1 MINDT
6 IAAISTAN
14 GSGAISIVRM
24 SGAKSFEIAQK
35 LTKTTFTPR
44 VAKLTKFYN
53 LDDELIDM
61 PLVIYFKNPHSF
73 TGEDIVEFQCHG
85 GVAVSRLVLESLIE
99 AGARLAEAGE
109 FSKRA
114 FLNGKID
121 MAQAE
126 AIAKLIESK
135 SKESVKV
142 LSKQLRG
149 DLSHFVDDIRD
160 KLLEIMAYVEVNID
174 YAEEDLPQDLID
186 QIKDRLQNLSNL
198 LEKSLIASKKREAMF
213 HGYKVSIIGKPNV
226 GKSSLLNNLLDYD
239 RAIVSSVAGTTRDT
253 IEEEITI
260 GSHIIKIV
268 DTAGIRDNTNDEIE
282 KIGITKSKEAV
293 DEADIVIAMFDN
305 SRSFDEEDEAI
316 LDIIENTDKDILIV
330 LNKIDLESKF
340 DITKLQNFE
349 IIKTSQKDENYEI
362 EKRLEQILDSYSAT
376 QDNVLISK
384 RQVKA
389 VEDAYNSINEAYEL
403 INSLELE
410 LFSYNIQESILAIS
424 KITKPYEHDD
434 VLEKM
439 FSSFCVGK

>member
-1 MINDT
+1 MNDT

-14 GSGAISIVRM
+14 GNGAISIVRM
-24 SGAKSFEIAQK
+24 SGSEALKIAEK

-44 VAKLTKFYN
+44 LAKLAKFYN
-53 LDDELIDM
+53 LNDELIDM

-85 GVAVSRLVLESLIE
+85 GIAVSKIVLETLIE

-114 FLNGKID
+114 FINGKID
-121 MAQAE
+121 LAQAE

-135 SKESVKV
+135 SKESVKI

-186 QIKDRLQNLSNL
+186 QIKDRLSNLSAL
-198 LEKSLIASKKREAMF
+198 LKKSLNASKKREAMF
-213 HGYKVSIIGKPNV
+213 NGYKVAIIGKPNV
-226 GKSSLLNNLLDYD
+226 GKSSLLNNLLNYD
-239 RAIVSSVAGTTRDT
+239 RAIVSNIAGTTRDT

-260 GSHIIKIV
+260 KSHIIKIV
-268 DTAGIRDNTNDEIE
+268 DTAGIRDKTNDDIE
-282 KIGITKSKEAV
+282 KIGIQKSKEAV
-293 DEADIVIAMFDN
+293 SEADIIIAMFDN
-305 SRSFDEEDEAI
+305 SREFDEEDEAI
-316 LDIIENTDKDILIV
+316 LEIIKNIDKDVIVV

-340 DITKLQNFE
+340 DISKLEGFE
-349 IIKTSQKDENYEI
+349 IIKTSQKDENFEI
-362 EKRLEQILDSYSAT
+362 EKKLESILDSYSGLE
-376 QDNVLISK
+376 DNVLISK

-389 VEDAYNSINEAYEL
+389 VEDAYNAINEAYEL
-403 INSLELE
+403 IESLELE
-410 LFSYNIQESILAIS
+410 LFSYNIQEAILAIS

-434 VLEKM
+434 VLDKM

>member
-1 MINDT
+1 MNDT

-24 SGAKSFEIAQK
+24 SGDRALEIAEK

-44 VAKLTKFYN
+44 IAKLARFYN
-53 LDDELIDM
+53 LNDELIDM
-61 PLVIYFKNPHSF
+61 PLVIYFKNPNSF

-99 AGARLAEAGE
+99 AGARIAEAGE

-114 FLNGKID
+114 FLNSKID
-121 MAQAE
+121 LAQAE

-149 DLSHFVDDIRD
+149 DLSHFVNDIRD

-186 QIKDRLQNLSNL
+186 QIKDRLQNLSKL

-213 HGYKVSIIGKPNV
+213 NGYKVAIIGKPNV
-226 GKSSLLNNLLDYD
+226 GKSSLLNNLLDFD
-239 RAIVSSVAGTTRDT
+239 RAIVSSIAGTTRDI

-268 DTAGIRDNTNDEIE
+268 DTAGIRDETNDEIE
-282 KIGITKSKEAV
+282 KIGISKSRAAV
-293 DEADIVIAMFDN
+293 LEADIVIAMFDN
-305 SRSFDEEDEAI
+305 SREFDEEDEEI
-316 LDIIENTDKDILIV
+316 L
-330 LNKIDLESKF
+330 
-340 DITKLQNFE
+340 E
-349 IIKTSQKDENYEI
+349 IIKNTNKAFPFI
-362 EKRLEQILDSYSAT
+362 T
-376 QDNVLISK
+376 Q
-384 RQVKA
+384 
-389 VEDAYNSINEAYEL
+389 
-403 INSLELE
+403 
-410 LFSYNIQESILAIS
+410 
-424 KITKPYEHDD
+424 
-434 VLEKM
+434 M
-439 FSSFCVGK
+439 FPLRDIFI

>member
-1 MINDT
+1 MNNT

-24 SGAKSFEIAQK
+24 SGNKALQIAQK

-44 VAKLTKFYN
+44 VAKLAKFYN
-53 LDDELIDM
+53 LNDELIDM

-85 GVAVSRLVLESLIE
+85 GIAVSRVVLESLIE
-99 AGARLAEAGE
+99 AGARIADAGE

-121 MAQAE
+121 LAQAE

-135 SKESVKV
+135 SKESVKI

-149 DLSHFVDDIRD
+149 DLSHFVNDIRD

-174 YAEEDLPQDLID
+174 YAEEDLPQDLIE
-186 QIKDRLQNLSNL
+186 QIKDRLQNLSEL
-198 LEKSLIASKKREAMF
+198 LEKSLIASKKRESMF
-213 HGYKVSIIGKPNV
+213 NGYKVAIIGKPNV

-239 RAIVSSVAGTTRDT
+239 RAIVSSIAGTTRDT

-268 DTAGIRDNTNDEIE
+268 DTAGIRDETSDDIE
-282 KIGITKSKEAV
+282 KIGISKSKKAV
-293 DEADIVIAMFDN
+293 EEADIIITMFDN
-305 SRSFDEEDEAI
+305 SRNFDEEDESI
-316 LDIIENTDKDILIV
+316 LEIIKNIDKDILVV

-340 DITKLQNFE
+340 DISKLQKFK

-362 EKRLEQILDSYSAT
+362 EKNLETILDKYSSSE
-376 QDNVLISK
+376 DNILISQ
-384 RQVKA
+384 RQVRA
-389 VEDAYNSINEAYEL
+389 VEDGYNAINEAYEL
-403 INSLELE
+403 IQNLELE
-410 LFSYNIQESILAIS
+410 LFSYNIQEAILAIS
-424 KITKPYEHDD
+424 QITKPYEHDD
-434 VLEKM
+434 VLDKM
-439 FSSFCVGK
+439 FSGFCVGK

>member
-1 MINDT
+1 MNDT
-6 IAAISTAN
+6 IVAISTAN

-24 SGAKSFEIAQK
+24 SGPNSLKIAQT

-44 VAKLTKFYN
+44 YAKLAKFYN
-53 LDDELIDM
+53 LNDELIDM
-61 PLVIYFKNPHSF
+61 PLVIYFKNPNSF

-99 AGARLAEAGE
+99 AGARLAKAGE

-121 MAQAE
+121 LSQAE

-149 DLSHFVDDIRD
+149 DLSHFVDDIRE

-174 YAEEDLPQDLID
+174 YAEEDLPPDLIE
-186 QIKDRLQNLSNL
+186 QIKDRLKTLSQL

-213 HGYKVSIIGKPNV
+213 NGYKVAVIGKPNV
-226 GKSSLLNNLLDYD
+226 GKSSLLNKLLDFD
-239 RAIVSSVAGTTRDT
+239 RAIVSSIAGTTRDI

-268 DTAGIRDNTNDEIE
+268 DTAGIRDNTIDEIE
-282 KIGITKSKEAV
+282 KIGISKSREAV
-293 DEADIVIAMFDN
+293 KESAIVIAMFDN
-305 SRSFDEEDEAI
+305 SRKFDAEDTAI
-316 LDIIENTDKDILIV
+316 LEIIKNTDKDVLVV
-330 LNKIDLESKF
+330 LNKIDLENKF
-340 DITKLQNFE
+340 DETKLNGFSV
-349 IIKTSQKDENYEI
+349 IKTSQKDENYEI
-362 EKRLEQILDSYSAT
+362 EKQLEKILDSYSAT
-376 QDNVLISK
+376 QDNVLISQ

-403 INSLELE
+403 IDTAELE
-410 LFSYNIQESILAIS
+410 LFSYNVQEAILAIS

-434 VLEKM
+434 VLDKM
-439 FSSFCVGK
+439 FGSFCVGK

>member
-1 MINDT
+1 MSDT

-14 GSGAISIVRM
+14 GNGAISIVRM
-24 SGAKSFEIAQK
+24 SGDSALEIAEK
-35 LTKTTFTPR
+35 LTKTSFTPR
-44 VAKLTKFYN
+44 VAKLAKFYN
-53 LDDELIDM
+53 LNDELIDM

-99 AGARLAEAGE
+99 AGARIAEAGE

-114 FLNGKID
+114 FLNSKID
-121 MAQAE
+121 LAQAE

-149 DLSHFVDDIRD
+149 DLSHFVDDIRE

-186 QIKDRLQNLSNL
+186 QIKDRLKNLSEL
-198 LEKSLIASKKREAMF
+198 LKKSLIASKKREAMF
-213 HGYKVSIIGKPNV
+213 NGYKVAIIGKPNV
-226 GKSSLLNNLLDYD
+226 GKSSLLNNLLNFD
-239 RAIVSSVAGTTRDT
+239 RAIVSSIAGTTRDI

-268 DTAGIRDNTNDEIE
+268 DTAGIRDETNDEIE
-282 KIGITKSKEAV
+282 KIGISKSREAAE
-293 DEADIVIAMFDN
+293 EADIVIAMFDN
-305 SRSFDEEDEAI
+305 SREFDEEDAEI
-316 LDIIENTDKDILIV
+316 LEIIKNTNKDVLVV
-330 LNKIDLESKF
+330 LNKIDLRAKFDESKLNGF
-340 DITKLQNFE
+340 NV
-349 IIKTSQKDENYEI
+349 IKTSQKDENYEI
-362 EKRLEQILDSYSAT
+362 EKQLEKILDSYSGLE
-376 QDNVLISK
+376 DNILISQ

-403 INSLELE
+403 IETAELE
-410 LFSYNIQESILAIS
+410 LFSYNVQEAILAIS
-424 KITKPYEHDD
+424 QITKPYEHDD
-434 VLEKM
+434 VLDKM

>member
-1 MINDT
+1 MNDT
-6 IAAISTAN
+6 IAAISTAHGN
-14 GSGAISIVRM
+14 GAISIVRM
-24 SGAKSFEIAQK
+24 SGSEALKIAEK

-44 VAKLTKFYN
+44 LAKLAKFYN
-53 LDDELIDM
+53 LNDELIDM

-85 GVAVSRLVLESLIE
+85 GIAVSKIVLETLIE

-114 FLNGKID
+114 FINGKID
-121 MAQAE
+121 LAQAE

-135 SKESVKV
+135 SKESVKI

-186 QIKDRLQNLSNL
+186 QIKDRLSNLSAL
-198 LEKSLIASKKREAMF
+198 LKKSLNASKKREAMF
-213 HGYKVSIIGKPNV
+213 NGYKVAIIGKPNV
-226 GKSSLLNNLLDYD
+226 GKSSLLNNLLNYD
-239 RAIVSSVAGTTRDT
+239 RAIVSNIAGTTRDT

-268 DTAGIRDNTNDEIE
+268 DTAGIRDKTSDDIE
-282 KIGITKSKEAV
+282 KIGIEKSKEAV
-293 DEADIVIAMFDN
+293 SEADIIIAMFDN
-305 SRSFDEEDEAI
+305 AREFDEEDKAI
-316 LDIIENTDKDILIV
+316 LEIIKNSKKDVIVV

-340 DITKLQNFE
+340 DISKLEGFE
-349 IIKTSQKDENYEI
+349 IIKTSQKDENFEI
-362 EKRLEQILDSYSAT
+362 EKKLESILDSYSGLE
-376 QDNVLISK
+376 DNVLISK

-389 VEDAYNSINEAYEL
+389 VEDAYNAINEAYEL
-403 INSLELE
+403 IESLELE
-410 LFSYNIQESILAIS
+410 LFSYNIQEAILAIS

-434 VLEKM
+434 VLDKM

>member
-1 MINDT
+1 MNDT

-24 SGAKSFEIAQK
+24 SGADALKIAQK

-44 VAKLTKFYN
+44 VAKLAKFYN
-53 LDDELIDM
+53 LNDELIDM
-61 PLVIYFKNPHSF
+61 PLVIYFQNPHSF

-114 FLNGKID
+114 FINGKID

-186 QIKDRLQNLSNL
+186 QIKERLKNLSNL

-213 HGYKVSIIGKPNV
+213 NGYKVAIIGKPNV

-260 GSHIIKIV
+260 GSHIIRIV

-316 LDIIENTDKDILIV
+316 LDIIENTNKDVLVV

-362 EKRLEQILDSYSAT
+362 EKRLEEILDSYSAT
-376 QDNVLISK
+376 QDNVLISQ
-384 RQVKA
+384 RQVRA
-389 VEDAYNSINEAYEL
+389 VEDAYDAINEAYEL
-403 INSLELE
+403 IESAELE
-410 LFSYNIQESILAIS
+410 LFSYNIQEAILAIS

>member
-1 MINDT
+1 MNDT

-24 SGAKSFEIAQK
+24 SGDRSLEIAEK

-44 VAKLTKFYN
+44 IAKLAKFYN
-53 LDDELIDM
+53 LNDELIDM
-61 PLVIYFKNPHSF
+61 PLVIYFKNPNSF

-85 GVAVSRLVLESLIE
+85 GVAVSRLVLETLIE
-99 AGARLAEAGE
+99 TGARIAEAGE

-114 FLNGKID
+114 FLNSKID
-121 MAQAE
+121 LAQAE

-149 DLSHFVDDIRD
+149 DLSHFVNDIRD

-186 QIKDRLQNLSNL
+186 QIKDRLQNLSKL

-213 HGYKVSIIGKPNV
+213 NGYKVAIIGKPNV
-226 GKSSLLNNLLDYD
+226 GKSSLLNNLLDFD
-239 RAIVSSVAGTTRDT
+239 RAIVSSIAGTTRDI

-268 DTAGIRDNTNDEIE
+268 DTAGIRDETNDEIE
-282 KIGITKSKEAV
+282 KIGISKSRAAAE
-293 DEADIVIAMFDN
+293 EADIVIAMFDN
-305 SRSFDEEDEAI
+305 SREFDEEDEEI
-316 LDIIENTDKDILIV
+316 LEIIKNTNKDVLVV
-330 LNKIDLESKF
+330 LNKIDLRAKFDESKLNGF
-340 DITKLQNFE
+340 NV
-349 IIKTSQKDENYEI
+349 IKTSQKDENYEI
-362 EKRLEQILDSYSAT
+362 EKQLEKILDSYSST
-376 QDNVLISK
+376 QDNVLISQ

-403 INSLELE
+403 IETAELE
-410 LFSYNIQESILAIS
+410 LFSYNVQEAILAIS
-424 KITKPYEHDD
+424 QITKPYEHDD
-434 VLEKM
+434 VLDKM